1 MWLEGFDN
9 FTDHPGHKG
18 LGYPTHNPFTRD
30 ESRIMLLAAQNVLW
44 YLLPLAV
51 VISLVYSASRFEQ
64 PERIS
69 QRAVR
74 LFLQIVLFM
83 GTVFAILFV
92 LSDGL

>member
-1 MWLEGFDN
+1 MF
-9 FTDHPGHKG
+9 
-18 LGYPTHNPFTRD
+18 
-30 ESRIMLLAAQNVLW
+30 AAQNVLW

-64 PERIS
+64 PERIM
-69 QRAVR
+69 QRALR
-74 LFLQIVLFM
+74 LFLQILLFM